1 MPDIETERLRI
12 RRLSLDDTDFVV
24 ALLNEPSFL
33 RYIGD
38 RNVRDRAS
46 ACRYLEAGP
55 FASYARFGFGL
66 MCVELK
72 PAAAQGTGGNATP
85 AAVPIGICGLLKRDT
100 LEDVD
105 VGFAFLPPYWG
116 QGYAFEAAEAVLA
129 QGREVFGLQ
138 RIVAIT
144 SLDNEASIRLL
155 ERLGFR
161 FERVM
166 RLTPEGDEVK
176 LFALERADTR

>member
-1 MPDIETERLRI
+1 MPDIETQRLRI
-12 RRLSLDDTDFVV
+12 RKLSFDDTPFVV
-24 ALLNEPSFL
+24 ELLNEPSFL

-38 RNVRDRAS
+38 RNVRDHAS

-55 FASYARFGFGL
+55 LASYDRFGFGL

-72 PAAAQGTGGNATP
+72 PGTGGA
-85 AAVPIGICGLLKRDT
+85 ADAVPIGICGLLKRDT

-105 VGFAFLPPYWG
+105 VGFAFLPRYWG
-116 QGYAFEAAEAVLA
+116 LGYAFEAARAVLE
-129 QGREVFGLQ
+129 QGRERSGLK

-155 ERLGFR
+155 GRLGFR

-176 LFALERADTR
+176 LFALDRAEAP